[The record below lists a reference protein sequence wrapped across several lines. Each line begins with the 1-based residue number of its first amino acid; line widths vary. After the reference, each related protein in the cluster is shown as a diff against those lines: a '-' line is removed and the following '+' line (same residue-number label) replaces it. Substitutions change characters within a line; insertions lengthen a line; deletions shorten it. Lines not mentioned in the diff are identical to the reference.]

1 METYQA
7 TVEDL
12 TGEFKMDVKLT
23 KVNKGELLSSD
34 NPRYQALI
42 SKYPHLKEV
51 KMSDQDT
58 KPQLPV
64 HIVLGAGEYARIKT
78 EHKPCVGG
86 DGEPIAE
93 LIRLGWFIMCPG

>member
-1 METYQA
+1 M
-7 TVEDL
+7 
-12 TGEFKMDVKLT
+12 
-23 KVNKGELLSSD
+23 NKGELLSLD

-64 HIVLGAGEYARIKT
+64 HIVLAAGEYARIK
-78 EHKPCVGG
+78 
-86 DGEPIAE
+86 DRA
-93 LIRLGWFIMCPG
+93 

>member
-1 METYQA
+1 MLLSTSLIKMETYQA

-51 KMSDQDT
+51 KMSDHDIRSHNY
-58 KPQLPV
+58 LY
-64 HIVLGAGEYARIKT
+64 ILCLGQENMQ
-78 EHKPCVGG
+78 E
-86 DGEPIAE
+86 
-93 LIRLGWFIMCPG
+93 